1 MKDSP
6 VPTAHG
12 AWLILATAILLGVLS
27 GEEAGAGTLAL
38 SLSAVFGFCAVDRL
52 LCGLKDPERHP
63 VALRLGLVY
72 AAVGF
77 LAGVFAAAEVGPL
90 RLLWIGGAAPFLGL
104 LAWWLARRP
113 RYRRAFEVFGMVS
126 LSLVLPAV
134 SLSTGCP
141 VGWPMFA
148 LSAVFA
154 LHVMHASFRTRAH
167 LQPRQRQLA
176 RWSGVAGGLVVLALF
191 GSGGISVPLALAVA
205 IGLAEPWAPDWK
217 PLPAKRIGWRE
228 TALISLFPLA
238 LLLEGWL
245 LG

>member
-6 VPTAHG
+6 VPKAHG

-27 GEEAGAGTLAL
+27 GESAGKGTLAL
-38 SLSAVFGFCAVDRL
+38 SLAAVFGFCAVERL
-52 LCGLKDPERHP
+52 LVGVKDPAQHA

-72 AAVGF
+72 AACGF
-77 LAGVFAAAEVGPL
+77 AAGVFAAVEVGPL
-90 RLLWIGGAAPFLGL
+90 RLVWIGALVPL
-104 LAWWLARRP
+104 LAAAAWLLSRRP
-113 RYRRAFEVFGMVS
+113 RTRPAFEVLGMVS

-141 VGWPMFA
+141 IAWPMFA

-154 LHVMHASFRTRAH
+154 LHVAHAALRTRAH
-167 LQPRQRQLA
+167 LQPQRRALA
-176 RWSGVAGGLVVLALF
+176 RWSGLAGGLILLGLT

-217 PLPAKRIGWRE
+217 PLPARRIGWRE
-228 TALISLFPLA
+228 TALIALVPLA
-238 LLLEGWL
+238 LALEGL
-245 LG
+245 LS